1 MITLWR
7 AFWVGF
13 LILTRVTFRK
23 IFSILSEKDKKRAI
37 ALTVLIFLMSVVD
50 VLGVASIMPFIAV
63 LSNQDLVY
71 KNEILFTIFQYFN
84 FVNAHDFLLA
94 LGAVFFIFLLATFL
108 LKTITTFFQNKF
120 SMMLEFS
127 ISRRFFRKFLYQE
140 YSWFLENHS
149 SNLSKTILSE
159 ISIIIKDAVTASIIM
174 IAQIFLISMIFILL
188 VVVDPTLASVV
199 SMVLGGSYVLIYLFT
214 SSKLKKIGTQRVQS
228 NKERF
233 YFINEAF
240 GAIKQIKTKNLEE
253 VYIKKFSEPSKIYSN
268 SLAMVATI
276 SQLPKFAIEVIA
288 FGGLLLA
295 AIILMANT
303 NNFSDIIPI
312 IALYALSGY
321 KLMPA
326 VQNLYASISSVKFS
340 MPAIDSLLNHN
351 RTLKIFKPVKFKES
365 INFDSKLELNNIS
378 YNYNT
383 SSNTIIKNLSL
394 KVFSNQTIAFIGRTG
409 SGKTTLVDIILGLL
423 KPNTG
428 TFKVDN
434 QLISNSNITSWQKLI
449 GYVSQDTFLA
459 DGSIASNIAFGEPEE
474 LIDTEQL
481 VNVAKIANIHDFIS
495 KELPNGYN
503 TSVGERGA
511 KLSGGQKQ
519 RIGIARALYFNPK
532 LLVLDEATSALDN
545 ATEKSVMEAIYN
557 LNKNLTIIIIA
568 HRLSTVERCD
578 NIFLLE
584 QGQIID
590 QGKFDDLLSRNK
602 NLID

>member
-1 MITLWR
+1 
-7 AFWVGF
+7 VGF

-84 FVNAHDFLLA
+84 FVNANDFLLA

-295 AIILMANT
+295 AIILMANN
-303 NNFSDIIPI
+303 NNFSDVIPI
-312 IALYALSGY
+312 ITLYALSGY

-459 DGSIASNIAFGEPEE
+459 DGSIASNIAFGESEE

-568 HRLSTVERCD
+568 HRLSTVEKCD